1 MDNGTSISFY
11 RLIKI
16 KIEMYDIYAIILYQ
30 KYSLFKLRVQERKK
44 MNRIGGSMGNR
55 HAESLA
61 EKNER
66 LAELDDCATL
76 CFYTKKTSNMEA
88 KQPAKQSGPQR
99 QTMRKKDMETQSR
112 EMEHCCDFIQCV
124 VFTIAGVFDID
135 LDN

>member
-1 MDNGTSISFY
+1 
-11 RLIKI
+11 
-16 KIEMYDIYAIILYQ
+16 
-30 KYSLFKLRVQERKK
+30 
-44 MNRIGGSMGNR
+44 MNHIGGSMGNR

-99 QTMRKKDMETQSR
+99 QTMGKTNTHYQFEQLDD
-112 EMEHCCDFIQCV
+112 CCCCIKCAVLTF
-124 VFTIAGVFDID
+124 A
-135 LDN
+135 LALNN